1 MSANRTQPSP
11 LINAL
16 HKLNEY
22 PAIAICK
29 ETPVPMPTS
38 RFVTNHLL
46 ATHIVRSTE
55 GFEFIPDESAYQ
67 TYAILRSANE
77 AWRHDKLP
85 ALGVCAVSKSPD
97 PLREATGIQART
109 VDQFLSDLQSAHRMV
124 PALGE
129 SPAYI
134 IRHFNGPSDK
144 RDDVVLPAHANLV
157 VYQPQ
162 GINPNQLTALFESVA
177 SVRGKIILCG
187 DRRELANYHPELT
200 DAVERSLDRA
210 IPRSL
215 RKDLPQHESIADD
228 RKPHTKFEK
237 SPSVSIAPDPD
248 SHTRSPRNNQPSLSD
263 TAPARSYLIYH
274 ARSEKPAEFP
284 NGYVLVAKVQAD
296 SVQRAL
302 ADSQHV
308 GAPWT
313 ENPGVVAFT
322 HEPRST
328 QPGDIICHNGSPQR
342 LGARDFEAVI
352 SKELSPNRSQKP
364 EPAPDIPEPDA
375 PQLDRPHRKFKP

>member
-1 MSANRTQPSP
+1 MPANRTQTSP

-29 ETPVPMPTS
+29 ESPVPMPTS

-55 GFEFIPDESAYQ
+55 GFEFIPDESSYQ

-85 ALGVCAVSKSPD
+85 ALAVSAVSKSPV

-109 VDQFLSDLQSAHRMV
+109 VDQFLTDLQSAHRMV
-124 PALGE
+124 PALGA

-134 IRHFNGPSDK
+134 IRHYHSPSDK
-144 RDDVVLPAHANLV
+144 RDDVILPAHANLV

-162 GINPNQLTALFESVA
+162 AINPQQLTALFESVA
-177 SVRGKIILCG
+177 SVHGKIILCD

-200 DAVERSLDRA
+200 DAVERSLNRA

-215 RKDLPQHESIADD
+215 RKDLAQHESLADD
-228 RKPHTKFEK
+228 RKLNTTLEK
-237 SPSVSIAPDPD
+237 PASVSIAPDPN
-248 SHTRSPRNNQPSLSD
+248 SNSISPRYDQPSLSD

-296 SVQRAL
+296 NIHRAL
-302 ADSQHV
+302 SHSQH
-308 GAPWT
+308 
-313 ENPGVVAFT
+313 
-322 HEPRST
+322 
-328 QPGDIICHNGSPQR
+328 
-342 LGARDFEAVI
+342 LGRATI
-352 SKELSPNRSQKP
+352 
-364 EPAPDIPEPDA
+364 
-375 PQLDRPHRKFKP
+375 

>member
-1 MSANRTQPSP
+1 MTANRTQPSP
-11 LINAL
+11 LMNAL

-22 PAIAICK
+22 PALAICK

-38 RFVTNHLL
+38 RFVTNHML

-55 GFEFIPDESAYQ
+55 GCEFIPDESAYQ

-85 ALGVCAVSKSPD
+85 ALAVCAFSKSPD

-109 VDQFLSDLQSAHRMV
+109 VDQFLGDLQSAHRMV

-134 IRHFNGPSDK
+134 IRHYNGPGDN

-162 GINPNQLTALFESVA
+162 GINPNQLAALFEYVA
-177 SVRGKIILCG
+177 SVQGKIILCD
-187 DRRELANYHPELT
+187 DRRELASYHPELT

-215 RKDLPQHESIADD
+215 RKDLAPHESLVE
-228 RKPHTKFEK
+228 KPGT
-237 SPSVSIAPDPD
+237 VSIAPGPD
-248 SHTRSPRNNQPSLSD
+248 SNSISPRSDQPSFSD

-296 SVQRAL
+296 NIHRAL
-302 ADSQHV
+302 SHSQNL
-308 GAPWT
+308 GGPWT

-322 HEPRST
+322 RKPRST
-328 QPGDIICHNGSPQR
+328 QPGDIICHNGTPKR
-342 LGARDFEAVI
+342 VGATDFEAVTCMEP
-352 SKELSPNRSQKP
+352 SRNRSQKP
-364 EPAPDIPEPDA
+364 EPAPDCPEPDA
-375 PQLDRPHRKFKP
+375 PQPDRPRRTFKP